1 MLSVVFR
8 HRPVQAVVPALL
20 LIAPIS
26 GCGPSQSQVTGTVRY
41 KGKPLPSGTIQFL
54 ASDGL
59 TYPGT
64 IQADGSFAVRVP
76 AGEAKVLIRCVD
88 EERLSRFT
96 ARLAGKSGRIAAPA
110 VAAGNFSLIPQR
122 YADWST
128 SRLAVRVMRG
138 KTTQDF
144 DLTPN

>member
-1 MLSVVFR
+1 MLRVLFRHCPGRVVLPGLVLSV
-8 HRPVQAVVPALL
+8 AL
-20 LIAPIS
+20 A
-26 GCGPSQSQVTGTVRY
+26 GCGPGQAEVSGTVRY

-59 TYPGT
+59 IYPGT
-64 IQADGSFAVRVP
+64 IQSDGSFAVRVP

-96 ARLAGKSGRIAAPA
+96 ARQAGKSGRIAAPA
-110 VAAGNFSLIPQR
+110 AAAGSFSLIPQR
-122 YADWST
+122 YADWGT
-128 SRLAVRVMRG
+128 SHLAVRVERV